1 MEDTLIRHANLLFAR
16 STSESDLENQILS
29 TENYDKEYRF
39 LKENTTKN
47 QQDQVKHISS

>member
-1 MEDTLIRHANLLFAR
+1 MADALIRHVNLLFA
-16 STSESDLENQILS
+16 SKSYEFDLKNKILS